1 MMGEGSEKGAAVLR
15 RVGLLLATMV
25 VVLVVVSGVALTKAI
40 VGSNSGDELL
50 GGPSADYLNADDPK
64 GGDTLNGGDGN
75 DHCDGDQAQDTFI
88 SCEHIE

>member
-1 MMGEGSEKGAAVLR
+1 MR

-25 VVLVVVSGVALTKAI
+25 VVLVVSGVALTKAI

-50 GGPSADYLNADDPK
+50 GGPGADYLNADDPK
-64 GGDTLNGGDGN
+64 GGDTLDGGDGD

-88 SCEHIE
+88 SCEHSE